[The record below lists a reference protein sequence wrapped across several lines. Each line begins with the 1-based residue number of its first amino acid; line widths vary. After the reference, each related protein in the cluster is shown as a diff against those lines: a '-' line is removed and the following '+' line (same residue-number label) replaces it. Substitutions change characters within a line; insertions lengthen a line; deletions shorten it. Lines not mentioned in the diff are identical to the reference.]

1 MTNNRKASD
10 LTFGDAVQFEDEGN
24 VLTSTTSASFP
35 INVDWTDTDE
45 QPDNT
50 IGWALDL
57 ASGHSLMLE
66 GPDEEV
72 RVP

>member
-10 LTFGDAVQFEDEGN
+10 LTFGDAVQFEDEYGN
-24 VLTSTTSASFP
+24 VLTSTMLRLVP
-35 INVDWTDTDE
+35 ITVNLDDISDK
-45 QPDNT
+45 T

>member
-24 VLTSTTSASFP
+24 VLTSTYLRLVP

-45 QPDNT
+45 QPHT

-72 RVP
+72 MVP